1 MTTVETQQVEE
12 TKPLTR
18 TQERIVK
25 ALADPKLTTSVAV
38 AKAAGVDRTSVW
50 RSQQNAAVVR
60 AVELEKTVQA
70 ARREKIGKTSLE
82 AARKDMEKFGNRVHV
97 ANCDLAKAEDIAR
110 YIPAAAHALGGIDVL
125 INNASG
131 FGFGNDE
138 TAWSAGVDVDL
149 MATVRASSAAEPFLI
164 ASKAGAIVNVSSIS
178 GFRPSMRTP
187 AYAAVKAAIINYTT
201 SQAALL
207 ARKGVRVNCVAP
219 GSIEF
224 PGGLWA
230 QRKTSAPDLYNGVL
244 KSIPFGRMGKP
255 EEVANLVLF
264 LCSPLATWVT
274 GQTVSVDG
282 GQMLGV

>member
-1 MTTVETQQVEE
+1 MSVWFVTGASRGFGAELVDQALAAGHRVVATARDPRAIATRFPDAGDRLLAVALDVTDESAASAAVDAAVQRFGRIDVVVNNAGRGVLGAVEE
-12 TKPLTR
+12 
-18 TQERIVK
+18 IS
-25 ALADPKLTTSVAV
+25 D
-38 AKAAGVDRTSVW
+38 AA
-50 RSQQNAAVVR
+50 AR
-60 AVELEKTVQA
+60 AVYDANV
-70 ARREKIGKTSLE
+70 
-82 AARKDMEKFGNRVHV
+82 FGILN
-97 ANCDLAKAEDIAR
+97 
-110 YIPAAAHALGGIDVL
+110 VL
-125 INNASG
+125 RAVLPTLRAQRSG
-131 FGFGNDE
+131 
-138 TAWSAGVDVDL
+138 W
-149 MATVRASSAAEPFLI
+149 
-164 ASKAGAIVNVSSIS
+164 IVNLSSIS

>member
-1 MTTVETQQVEE
+1 MHSIQNNHVERVMHIDFRGSRVVVCGGSRGIGRAIA
-12 TKPLTR
+12 LTFA
-18 TQERIVK
+18 E
-25 ALADPKLTTSVAV
+25 
-38 AKAAGVDRTSVW
+38 AG
-50 RSQQNAAVVR
+50 AAVSTCAR
-60 AVELEKTVQA
+60 GSDALDTV
-70 ARREKIGKTSLE
+70 
-82 AARKDMEKFGNRVHV
+82 RKDLERLGGKVHT
-97 ANCDLAKAEDIAR
+97 ATCDLAKPEDIAQ
-110 YIPAAAHALGGIDVL
+110 YIPAAARALGGIDIL

-138 TAWSAGVDVDL
+138 TAWSAGMDVDL

-164 ASKAGAIVNVSSIS
+164 ASKSGAIINVSSIS
-178 GFRPSMRTP
+178 TRTP

-230 QRKTSAPDLYNGVL
+230 QRKTSAPDLYNGIL

-264 LCSPLATWVT
+264 LCSPLAAWVT

-282 GQMLGV
+282 GQMLGA

>member
-1 MTTVETQQVEE
+1 MHIDFKGRRVVVCGGS
-12 TKPLTR
+12 R
-18 TQERIVK
+18 GIGRAI
-25 ALADPKLTTSVAV
+25 ALSFAE
-38 AKAAGVDRTSVW
+38 AGAEVS
-50 RSQQNAAVVR
+50 AC
-60 AVELEKTVQA
+60 
-70 ARREKIGKTSLE
+70 ARGSDALE
-82 AARKDMEKFGNRVHV
+82 AARKDLEKFGNRVHV

-164 ASKAGAIVNVSSIS
+164 ASKAGAIVNLSSIS

>member
-1 MTTVETQQVEE
+1 MHIDFKGRRVVVCGGS
-12 TKPLTR
+12 R
-18 TQERIVK
+18 GIGRAI
-25 ALADPKLTTSVAV
+25 ALSFAE
-38 AKAAGVDRTSVW
+38 AG
-50 RSQQNAAVVR
+50 AAVS
-60 AVELEKTVQA
+60 AC
-70 ARREKIGKTSLE
+70 ARGSDALE
-82 AARKDMEKFGNRVHV
+82 AARKDLEKFGNRVHV

-110 YIPAAAHALGGIDVL
+110 YIPVAAHALGGIDVL